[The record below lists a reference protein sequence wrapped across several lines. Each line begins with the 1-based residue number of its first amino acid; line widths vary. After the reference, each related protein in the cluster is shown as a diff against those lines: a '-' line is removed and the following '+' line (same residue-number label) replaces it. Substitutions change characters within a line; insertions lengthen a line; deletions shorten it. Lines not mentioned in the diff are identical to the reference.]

1 MLMTTTDSGSL
12 PALCWSHVCG
22 GECGAVHPDAS
33 VPEREV
39 HWSWLPTS
47 SVRAPRYMGER
58 LGVVMHGRGDGVNG
72 DADPDDM
79 SNES

>member
-1 MLMTTTDSGSL
+1 MMK
-12 PALCWSHVCG
+12 PICNV
-22 GECGAVHPDAS
+22 S
-33 VPEREV
+33 VPGHECSAIHPNASAPERDV

-58 LGVVMHGRGDGVNG
+58 LGVVMHGRGNG
-72 DADPDDM
+72 DPDDM